1 MKKILFVGITALA
14 MASCT
19 HDDYAPVS
27 KQEQYQAVFEK
38 EFGAV
43 NPNVNWGFTPQQVF
57 TFDKDGKLIGTRGS
71 DPNAND
77 WYKYLTVPA
86 PLTDAQKEVV
96 RKWFQNNPNP
106 KGLEVNW
113 SDFFVQQVYKGGTNT
128 EGSKSLETYDILKED
143 DTPTGSK
150 VTGSNQMDWLH
161 CGNNSNV
168 GEHINNFNNGNASET
183 NVGEGNNK
191 FHKDRIMYMKD
202 YNTTCFGFH
211 DSYGQTYYDNSY
223 VLIPGDIIDP
233 IVAGMYFVGFDYQM
247 QKYDNG
253 EIRVKPDGYYSDW
266 IVRIAPGLNAPG
278 TAAMRVMV
286 EDIIDSNL
294 TSVTSSDWDFNDA
307 VFDVKFEDV
316 TIPGTQETNWQNHN
330 QRQAVI
336 TLHAAGG
343 TKYLTIG
350 GEGDKGVEVHK
361 ALCVE
366 QSTMVNTVKDQGV
379 TRPVAIFRIPVADN
393 VNNANDIPV
402 YVGSQIL
409 EAKQGKATQKFCVPT
424 DVRWMQERQQVRKTY
439 KEFKDYVENAV
450 PEEWYKIVKGDKND
464 FRY

>member
-38 EFGAV
+38 EFGTV

-57 TFDKDGKLIGTRGS
+57 TFDKDGKLIGTRG
-71 DPNAND
+71 ANPEANQ
-77 WYKYLTVPA
+77 WYQYLTVPA
-86 PLTDAQKEVV
+86 PLTDAQKDVV
-96 RKWFQNNPNP
+96 RKWFQTHHKPQ
-106 KGLEVNW
+106 GLDVNW
-113 SDFFVQQVYKGGTNT
+113 SDFFVQQVYKGGTNP
-128 EGSKSLETYDILKED
+128 GSNSPETYDILKED
-143 DTPTGSK
+143 GTPTGSK

-168 GEHINNFNNGNASET
+168 GDHINNFNRGDAGNM
-183 NVGEGNNK
+183 NVGEGDNK
-191 FHKDRIMYMKD
+191 SHNDKIMYMKD

-211 DSYGQTYYDNSY
+211 DSYGQTYYTDSY

-233 IVAGMYFVGFDYQM
+233 IVAGMYFVGFDYKM
-247 QKYDNG
+247 QKDDNG
-253 EIRVKPDGYYSDW
+253 KIEVKPDGYYSDW
-266 IVRIAPGLNAPG
+266 IIRVVPGLSAPGKAK
-278 TAAMRVMV
+278 RVMV
-286 EDIIDSNL
+286 EDIIDSDL
-294 TSVTSSDWDFNDA
+294 ASVTSSDWDFNDA
-307 VFDVKFEDV
+307 VFDVRFENV
-316 TIPGTQETNWQNHN
+316 NNQNY
-330 QRQAVI
+330 AVI

-350 GEGDKGVEVHK
+350 GQGTNGKEVHE
-361 ALCVE
+361 ALCVD

-379 TRPVAIFRIPVADN
+379 TRPVAIFRIPVAAN

-439 KEFKDYVENAV
+439 NEFKDYVEKAV
-450 PEEWYKIVKGDKND
+450 PEEWYKTVKGDKND

>member
-57 TFDKDGKLIGTRGS
+57 TFDENGKLIGTRGH
-71 DPNAND
+71 DANANQ

-86 PLTDAQKEVV
+86 PLTDAQKDVV
-96 RKWFQNNPNP
+96 RKWFQNNKNP
-106 KGLEVNW
+106 QGLEVNW
-113 SDFFVQQVYKGGTNT
+113 SDFFVQQVYKGGTKT
-128 EGSKSLETYDILKED
+128 EGSQSLETYEILKD
-143 DTPTGSK
+143 GVPTGNK

-168 GEHINNFNNGNASET
+168 GDHINNFNNGNAGTKE
-183 NVGEGNNK
+183 VYEDENNK
-191 FHKDRIMYMKD
+191 HQDQIMYMKD

-211 DSYGQTYYDNSY
+211 DSYGQTYYDDSY

-233 IVAGMYFVGFDYQM
+233 IVAGMYFVGFDY
-247 QKYDNG
+247 KTAKNENG
-253 EIRVKPDGYYSDW
+253 EIRVNPDGYYSDW
-266 IVRIAPGLNAPG
+266 IIRVVPGLNAPG
-278 TAAMRVMV
+278 TAKRVMV

-294 TSVTSSDWDFNDA
+294 ASVKTSDWDFNDA
-307 VFDVKFEDV
+307 VFDVRFENV
-316 TIPGTQETNWQNHN
+316 NNQNY
-330 QRQAVI
+330 AVI

-350 GEGDKGVEVHK
+350 GQGTNGVEVHK
-361 ALCVE
+361 ALGVE
-366 QSTMVNTVKDQGV
+366 TGTMVNTGMGT

-402 YVGSQIL
+402 YVGSQVL
-409 EAKQGKATQKFCVPT
+409 EAKQGAATQKFCVPT
-424 DVRWMQERQQVRKTY
+424 GTRWMQERQQLKKTY
-439 KEFKDYVENAV
+439 NQFGGYVKNGT
-450 PEEWYKIVKGDKND
+450 PEEWYNKIDDKID

>member
-57 TFDKDGKLIGTRGS
+57 TFDKDGKLIGTRAAN
-71 DPNAND
+71 PNSNQWAD
-77 WYKYLTVPA
+77 YVTVPTK
-86 PLTDAQKEVV
+86 LTNAQKDVV
-96 RKWFQNNPNP
+96 RKWFQNNKNP
-106 KGLEVNW
+106 QGQKVNW
-113 SDFFVQQVYKGGTNT
+113 SDYFVQQVYKGGSNT

-143 DTPTGSK
+143 GTPTGSK
-150 VTGSNQMDWLH
+150 VTGSNQMDWLA
-161 CGNNSNV
+161 CGSKKDHV
-168 GEHINNFNNGNASET
+168 NNFNGADGN
-183 NVGEGNNK
+183 
-191 FHKDRIMYMKD
+191 IMYMYD
-202 YNTTCFGFH
+202 SSTDCFGFH
-211 DSYGQTYYDNSY
+211 DSYGDNHFENTYYYDSY
-223 VLIPGDIIDP
+223 VLIPGDQIDKS
-233 IVAGMYFVGFDYQM
+233 VAGMYFVGFDYKM

-253 EIRVKPDGYYSDW
+253 NIEVRPDKYYSDW
-266 IVRIAPGLNAPG
+266 IVRIAPALSAPG
-278 TAAMRVMV
+278 KAKRVMV

-294 TSVTSSDWDFNDA
+294 ASAKTSDWDFNDA
-307 VFDVKFEDV
+307 VFDVRFENV
-316 TIPGTQETNWQNHN
+316 NNQNY
-330 QRQAVI
+330 AVI

-361 ALCVE
+361 ALGVE
-366 QSTMVNTVKDQGV
+366 TGTMVNTVKDQGV
-379 TRPVAIFRIPVADN
+379 TRPVAIFRIPVAAN

-409 EAKQGKATQKFCVPT
+409 EAKKGKVTQKLCAPT
-424 DVRWMQERQQVRKTY
+424 STRWMQER
-439 KEFKDYVENAV
+439 KEFRLTYDKFKGYVNKGT
-450 PEEWYKIVKGDKND
+450 PEDWYDEKKYVKKNND

>member
-38 EFGAV
+38 EFGTV

-57 TFDKDGKLIGTRGS
+57 TFDKDGKLIGTRG
-71 DPNAND
+71 ANPEANQ
-77 WYKYLTVPA
+77 WYQYLTVPA
-86 PLTDAQKEVV
+86 PLTDAQKDVV

-106 KGLEVNW
+106 QGLEVNW
-113 SDFFVQQVYKGGTNT
+113 SDFFVQQVYKGGTNP
-128 EGSKSLETYDILKED
+128 GSNSPETYDILKED
-143 DTPTGSK
+143 GTPTGSK
-150 VTGSNQMDWLH
+150 VTGSNQMNWLH

-168 GEHINNFNNGNASET
+168 GDHINNFNRGDAGNM
-183 NVGEGNNK
+183 NVGEGDNK
-191 FHKDRIMYMKD
+191 SHNDKIMYMKD

-211 DSYGQTYYDNSY
+211 DSYGQTYYTDSY

-233 IVAGMYFVGFDYQM
+233 IVAGMYFVGFDYKM
-247 QKYDNG
+247 QKDDNG
-253 EIRVKPDGYYSDW
+253 KIEVKPDGYYSDW
-266 IVRIAPGLNAPG
+266 IVRVVPGLSAPGKAK
-278 TAAMRVMV
+278 RVMV

-294 TSVTSSDWDFNDA
+294 ASVTSSDWDFNDA
-307 VFDVKFEDV
+307 VFDVRFENV
-316 TIPGTQETNWQNHN
+316 NNQNY
-330 QRQAVI
+330 AVI

-350 GEGDKGVEVHK
+350 GQGTNGKEVHE
-361 ALCVE
+361 ALCVD

-379 TRPVAIFRIPVADN
+379 TRPVAIFRIPVAAN

-439 KEFKDYVENAV
+439 NEFKDYVEKAV
-450 PEEWYKIVKGDKND
+450 PEEWYKTVKGDKND

>member
-57 TFDKDGKLIGTRGS
+57 TFDKDGKLIGTRGANT
-71 DPNAND
+71 NANQ
-77 WYKYLTVPA
+77 WYEYLTVPA
-86 PLTDAQKEVV
+86 ALTDAQKEVV

-128 EGSKSLETYDILKED
+128 EGSQSPEKYDILKD
-143 DTPTGSK
+143 GVPDKDKGK
-150 VTGSNQMDWLH
+150 VTGSDHMDWLA
-161 CGNNSNV
+161 CGNEESQYRD
-168 GEHINNFNNGNASET
+168 HINNFNGGDAGIM
-183 NVGEGNNK
+183 NVGEGDNK
-191 FHKDRIMYMKD
+191 FHNDKIMYMHD

-211 DSYGQTYYDNSY
+211 DSYGQTYYYDSY

-233 IVAGMYFVGFDYQM
+233 IVAGMYFVGFDYKM
-247 QKYDNG
+247 QKSDNG
-253 EIRVKPDGYYSDW
+253 ELKVEADGYYSDW
-266 IVRIAPGLNAPG
+266 IVRVVPGLNAPG
-278 TAAMRVMV
+278 AGKRVMV

-294 TSVTSSDWDFNDA
+294 ASVQTSDWDFNDA
-307 VFDVKFEDV
+307 VFDVRFEESWV
-316 TIPGTQETNWQNHN
+316 NGTPENNYQDAHN
-330 QRQAVI
+330 QKYAII

-350 GEGDKGVEVHK
+350 GQGTNGKEVHEALGVEIG
-361 ALCVE
+361 
-366 QSTMVNTVKDQGV
+366 TMVNTGNGA

-402 YVGSQIL
+402 YVGAQIL
-409 EAKQGKATQKFCVPT
+409 EAKQGQATQKLCVPT
-424 DVRWMQERQQVRKTY
+424 DVKWMKERVQFINSYDQ
-439 KEFKDYVENAV
+439 FKDYVNNSK
-450 PEEWYKIVKGDKND
+450 PEDWYKRVQNLGNL
-464 FRY
+464 Y

>member
-57 TFDKDGKLIGTRGS
+57 TFDKDGKLIGTRGH
-71 DPNAND
+71 DANAND
-77 WYKYLTVPA
+77 WYKYMTVPDT
-86 PLTDAQKEVV
+86 LTDAQKEVV

-106 KGLEVNW
+106 QGQKVNW
-113 SDFFVQQVYKGGTNT
+113 SDFFVQQVYKGGDNP
-128 EGSKSLETYDILKED
+128 GSNSPEIYDILKD
-143 DTPTGSK
+143 GVLDKDKGK

-168 GEHINNFNNGNASET
+168 GDHINNFNRGDGGNM

-191 FHKDRIMYMKD
+191 FHNDKIMYMKD

-211 DSYGQTYYDNSY
+211 DSYGDKYYDNSY

-233 IVAGMYFVGFDYQM
+233 IVAGMYFVGFDYKM

-253 EIRVKPDGYYSDW
+253 NIEVRPDGYYSDW

-278 TAAMRVMV
+278 TAMRVMV

-294 TSVTSSDWDFNDA
+294 ASVQTSDWDFNDA
-307 VFDVKFEDV
+307 VFDVRFDNV
-316 TIPGTQETNWQNHN
+316 NNQNY
-330 QRQAVI
+330 AVI

-361 ALCVE
+361 ALGVE
-366 QSTMVNTVKDQGV
+366 TGTMVNTVKDQGV
-379 TRPVAIFRIPVADN
+379 TRPVAIFRIPVAAN

-409 EAKQGKATQKFCVPT
+409 EANQGAATQKLCAPT
-424 DVRWMQERQQVRKTY
+424 STRWMQER
-439 KEFKDYVENAV
+439 KEFRLTYDKFKGYVNHGKPEDWYDEKQYVKKD
-450 PEEWYKIVKGDKND
+450 ND

>member
-96 RKWFQNNPNP
+96 RKWFQNNKNP
-106 KGLEVNW
+106 QGLEVNW
-113 SDFFVQQVYKGGTNT
+113 SDFFVQQVYKGGSNPGSNSPEIYTINKPAGGT
-128 EGSKSLETYDILKED
+128 EQI
-143 DTPTGSK
+143 TGSEK
-150 VTGSNQMDWLH
+150 MNWLH

-168 GEHINNFNNGNASET
+168 GDHINNFNGGDGGNM

-191 FHKDRIMYMKD
+191 FHNDKIMYMKD

-211 DSYGQTYYDNSY
+211 DSYGDNYYTDSY
-223 VLIPGDIIDP
+223 VLIPGDIIDDS
-233 IVAGMYFVGFDYQM
+233 VKGMYFVGFDYKM

-253 EIRVKPDGYYSDW
+253 DTRVDPDGYYSDW
-266 IVRIAPGLNAPG
+266 IVRIAPALSAPG
-278 TAAMRVMV
+278 KAKRVMV
-286 EDIIDSNL
+286 EDLIDSDL
-294 TSVTSSDWDFNDA
+294 GHAKTSDWDFNDA
-307 VFDVKFEDV
+307 VFDVRFDNV
-316 TIPGTQETNWQNHN
+316 NNQNY
-330 QRQAVI
+330 AVI

-361 ALCVE
+361 ALGVE
-366 QSTMVNTVKDQGV
+366 TGTMVNTVKDQGV
-379 TRPVAIFRIPVADN
+379 TRPVAIFRIPVAAN
-393 VNNANDIPV
+393 VNNAKDIPV

-409 EAKQGKATQKFCVPT
+409 KAEKGKVTQKLCAPT
-424 DVRWMQERQQVRKTY
+424 STRWMQER
-439 KEFKDYVENAV
+439 KEFRLTYEKFKGYVNNGTPEN
-450 PEEWYKIVKGDKND
+450 WYTRVKEKND

>member
-57 TFDKDGKLIGTRGS
+57 TFDENGKLIGTRG
-71 DPNAND
+71 ANTEANQ
-77 WYKYLTVPA
+77 WYQYLTVPA

-106 KGLEVNW
+106 KGQKVNW
-113 SDFFVQQVYKGGTNT
+113 SDFFVQQVYKGGDNT
-128 EGSKSLETYDILKED
+128 EGSQSPEKYDILKED
-143 DTPTGSK
+143 GTPTGSK

-161 CGNNSNV
+161 CGNNSGV
-168 GEHINNFNNGNASET
+168 GDHINNFNNGNAGET
-183 NVGEGNNK
+183 DVYENDHK
-191 FHKDRIMYMKD
+191 SHKDRIMYMKD

-211 DSYGQTYYDNSY
+211 DSYGQTYYDDSY

-233 IVAGMYFVGFDYQM
+233 IVAGMYFVGFDYKM
-247 QKYDNG
+247 QKNDNG
-253 EIRVKPDGYYSDW
+253 VKKVDPDGYYSDW
-266 IVRIAPGLNAPG
+266 IVRVVPGLNAPG
-278 TAAMRVMV
+278 TAKRVMV
-286 EDIIDSNL
+286 EDIIDSDL
-294 TSVTSSDWDFNDA
+294 KSVQTSDWDFNDA
-307 VFDVKFEDV
+307 VFDVKFEY
-316 TIPGTQETNWQNHN
+316 NWKDGHN
-330 QRQAVI
+330 QKFAVI

-350 GEGDKGVEVHK
+350 GQGTNGKEVHEALGVETG
-361 ALCVE
+361 
-366 QSTMVNTVKDQGV
+366 TMVNTGNGA

-393 VNNANDIPV
+393 VDNANQIPV
-402 YVGSQIL
+402 YVGAQVL
-409 EAKQGKATQKFCVPT
+409 DAKQGQATQKLCVPT
-424 DVRWMQERQQVRKTY
+424 DVKWMKERVQFINSYDQ
-439 KEFKDYVENAV
+439 FKDYVNNST
-450 PEEWYKIVKGDKND
+450 PEEWYKSVKNSGNL
-464 FRY
+464 Y

>member
-38 EFGAV
+38 EFGTV

-57 TFDKDGKLIGTRGS
+57 TFDKDGKLIGTRG
-71 DPNAND
+71 ANPEANQ
-77 WYKYLTVPA
+77 WYQYLTVPA
-86 PLTDAQKEVV
+86 PLTDAQKDVV

-106 KGLEVNW
+106 QGLEVNW
-113 SDFFVQQVYKGGTNT
+113 SDFFVQQVYKGGTNP
-128 EGSKSLETYDILKED
+128 GSNSPETYDILKED
-143 DTPTGSK
+143 GTPTGSK

-168 GEHINNFNNGNASET
+168 GDHINNFNRGDAGNM
-183 NVGEGNNK
+183 NVGEGDNK
-191 FHKDRIMYMKD
+191 SHNDKIMYMKD

-211 DSYGQTYYDNSY
+211 DSYGQTYYTDSY

-233 IVAGMYFVGFDYQM
+233 IVAGMYFVGFDYKM
-247 QKYDNG
+247 QKDDNG
-253 EIRVKPDGYYSDW
+253 KIEVKPDGYYSDW
-266 IVRIAPGLNAPG
+266 IVRVVPGLSAPGKAK
-278 TAAMRVMV
+278 RVMV

-294 TSVTSSDWDFNDA
+294 ASVTSSDWDFNDA
-307 VFDVKFEDV
+307 VFDVRFENV
-316 TIPGTQETNWQNHN
+316 NNQNY
-330 QRQAVI
+330 AVI

-350 GEGDKGVEVHK
+350 GQGTNGKEVHE
-361 ALCVE
+361 ALCVD

-402 YVGSQIL
+402 YVGSQVL
-409 EAKQGKATQKFCVPT
+409 EAKQGAATQKFCVPT

-439 KEFKDYVENAV
+439 NEFKDYVEKAV
-450 PEEWYKIVKGDKND
+450 PEEWYKTVKGDKND

>member
-38 EFGAV
+38 EFGTV

-57 TFDKDGKLIGTRGS
+57 TFDKDGKLIGTRG
-71 DPNAND
+71 ANPEANQ
-77 WYKYLTVPA
+77 WYQYLTVPA
-86 PLTDAQKEVV
+86 PLTDAQKDVV

-106 KGLEVNW
+106 QGLEVNW
-113 SDFFVQQVYKGGTNT
+113 SDFFVQQVYKGGTNP
-128 EGSKSLETYDILKED
+128 GSNSPETYDILKED
-143 DTPTGSK
+143 GTPTGSK

-168 GEHINNFNNGNASET
+168 GDHINNFNRGDAGNM
-183 NVGEGNNK
+183 NVGEGDNK
-191 FHKDRIMYMKD
+191 SHNDKIMYMKD

-211 DSYGQTYYDNSY
+211 DSYGQTYYTDSY

-233 IVAGMYFVGFDYQM
+233 IVAGMYFVGFDYKM
-247 QKYDNG
+247 QKDDNG
-253 EIRVKPDGYYSDW
+253 KIEVKPDGYYSDW
-266 IVRIAPGLNAPG
+266 IVRVVPGLSAPGKAK
-278 TAAMRVMV
+278 RVMV

-294 TSVTSSDWDFNDA
+294 ASVTSSDWDFNDA
-307 VFDVKFEDV
+307 VFDVRFENV
-316 TIPGTQETNWQNHN
+316 NNQNY
-330 QRQAVI
+330 AVI

-350 GEGDKGVEVHK
+350 GQGTNSKEVHE
-361 ALCVE
+361 ALCVD

-379 TRPVAIFRIPVADN
+379 TRPVAIFRIPVAAN

-439 KEFKDYVENAV
+439 NEFKDYVEKAV
-450 PEEWYKIVKGDKND
+450 PEEWYKTVKGDKND